1 MIRDLGGALLKFILN
16 DSFLAPR
23 LGAVDTNF
31 FELGFVVCRPW
42 SGLSFCGLSSVV
54 RGPWSVFYIFPL
66 RRLGGKKTISR

>member
-42 SGLSFCGLSSVV
+42 SVV
-54 RGPWSVFYIFPL
+54 RGLYIPL
-66 RRLGGKKTISR
+66 KEAGG